1 MSSSVVPVWSFGD
14 RARKIR
20 RDVLK
25 VDQQGF
31 ARLLGVTA
39 QAAGAW
45 ESRNAQPRDVVAIAR
60 RIELL
65 TGVPASWTLGLDE
78 AAAVA
83 VQPAAAA
90 ESITQGDLA
99 AGSARRD
106 FNRHWSTS
114 AGRHVAT
121 VDAPRPWRPR
131 CVIAARRGPAL
142 LAVLGRPPGRPA
154 APRERRTAAGR

>member
-25 VDQQGF
+25 VDQQEF

-65 TGVPASWTLGLDE
+65 TGVPATWVLGLDE
-78 AAAVA
+78 AAAPTA
-83 VQPAAAA
+83 QHDA
-90 ESITQGDLA
+90 
-99 AGSARRD
+99 
-106 FNRHWSTS
+106 
-114 AGRHVAT
+114 AT
-121 VDAPRPWRPR
+121 VSVTPSAN
-131 CVIAARRGPAL
+131 AAKSSFYSK
-142 LAVLGRPPGRPA
+142 PGQPSDRKSVV
-154 APRERRTAAGR
+154 